1 MYLCGIVPFFLVSW
15 SIPKDSAKI
24 AAKAWDG
31 IGLSAINRAS
41 IFITQRLTFVIAEAA
56 RNSIQK
62 VLQANFF
69 YELKVY
75 IIQVCDLKLFPERD
89 HLKSTVQRQ

>member
-15 SIPKDSAKI
+15 SIPKNSAKI

-56 RNSIQK
+56 RNSIQT